1 MRIMTVKK
9 NHNESSSH
17 IDFNMIITLI
27 ISIISIIIAK
37 EANTICTLQAKI
49 AKNSDLPKF
58 EIKKSYD
65 VDGKY
70 IKIKNTGGR
79 CYNFE
84 SEVITFLECS
94 QFIDESED
102 LGYRKIYIPLYE
114 NYFEEDFSYADA
126 EQELMKKY
134 LCTDEKN
141 FIWNIWEKVDK
152 YNEVNKN
159 QELFVHEIS
168 CIKISYVDF
177 MEEKEEEYYS
187 IRNRYATLLN
197 LESGSQAFLYYDF
210 NQGDES
216 LHWKTSDEI
225 SIEQILDKMD
235 LIENN
240 NRDKEDK
247 DMDFIILILGILLGI
262 ILCLIIVRF
271 YSKISKKQD
280 RNNCILYY
288 ELKYLEKYLLDE
300 QDRGNFNFTE
310 NAETKILE
318 CSNLTKDDII
328 YLLDLYNILINYR
341 ITYDLLRKKNRVVK
355 KNENIFYKELKG
367 KIFLTDKIGKDIP
380 SYNRTYE
387 DIICKLK

>member
-9 NHNESSSH
+9 NHKESSSH
-17 IDFNMIITLI
+17 IEFNMIITLI

-65 VDGKY
+65 EDGEY
-70 IKIKNTGGR
+70 IKITNTGGR

-84 SEVITFLECS
+84 SKIITFLKCT
-94 QFIDESED
+94 QFLDEKED
-102 LGYRKIYIPLYE
+102 PDFREIYIPLYE
-114 NYFEEDFSYADA
+114 NYFVDDIFYTDTD
-126 EQELMKKY
+126 QELMKKY
-134 LCTDEKN
+134 LCTDEN
-141 FIWNIWEKVDK
+141 NVIWNIWQKVHK
-152 YNEVNKN
+152 YNEVHKN
-159 QELFVHEIS
+159 QQLFVQEIS

-187 IRNRYATLLN
+187 IENGHVLLLS
-197 LESGSQAFLYYDF
+197 LESGRQTFSYYYL

-216 LHWKTSDEI
+216 LHWKTTNEI

-240 NRDKEDK
+240 NKDKEDK